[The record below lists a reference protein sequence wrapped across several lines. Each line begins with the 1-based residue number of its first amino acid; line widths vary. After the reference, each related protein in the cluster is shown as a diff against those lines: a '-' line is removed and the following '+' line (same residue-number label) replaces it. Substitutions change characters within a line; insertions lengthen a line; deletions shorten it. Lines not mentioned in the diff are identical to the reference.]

1 MYGKYQA
8 GLIGFKNDL
17 YGLKSVRWWKNKCID
32 WCSAEA
38 EEGKFGDQKYLDYI
52 PIYFPKVKISN
63 NLGINAR
70 LGTVY
75 IITITKLT
83 RLKTIYLLKTT
94 N

>member
-38 EEGKFGDQKYLDYI
+38 EEGNLETKVFRLYPYI
-52 PIYFPKVKISN
+52 FSKSKISN
-63 NLGINAR
+63 NLGINAAPWNCI
-70 LGTVY
+70 Y
-75 IITITKLT
+75 NNDYKIDKTKM
-83 RLKTIYLLKTT
+83 IYLLKTT